1 MSLQYLYNRRQSSTS
16 FYSTQHFPI
25 SHRSFQGLIHKTIAT
40 ALTNGMT
47 TKYTL
52 HMYVKFDR
60 FHGPFALNPELRFE
74 SSVLIEP
81 SKTPIINSNKL
92 KEQKKANKVAS

>member
-1 MSLQYLYNRRQSSTS
+1 
-16 FYSTQHFPI
+16 
-25 SHRSFQGLIHKTIAT
+25 
-40 ALTNGMT
+40 MT
-47 TKYTL
+47 TKYTS

-60 FHGPFALNPELRFE
+60 FHGPLALNPELRLE

-92 KEQKKANKVAS
+92 KEQKKAYKVAS

>member
-1 MSLQYLYNRRQSSTS
+1 
-16 FYSTQHFPI
+16 
-25 SHRSFQGLIHKTIAT
+25 
-40 ALTNGMT
+40 
-47 TKYTL
+47 
-52 HMYVKFDR
+52 MYVKFDR